1 MFLLRHY
8 PAYAIEEILLVGF
21 PPSGD
26 DLVLIQNLRILTPTH
41 SSSCVPGFHI
51 TTTPVIVST

>member
-21 PPSGD
+21 PPSGG

-41 SSSCVPGFHI
+41 SPLYVPGFHV
-51 TTTPVIVST
+51 TTPVIVSA